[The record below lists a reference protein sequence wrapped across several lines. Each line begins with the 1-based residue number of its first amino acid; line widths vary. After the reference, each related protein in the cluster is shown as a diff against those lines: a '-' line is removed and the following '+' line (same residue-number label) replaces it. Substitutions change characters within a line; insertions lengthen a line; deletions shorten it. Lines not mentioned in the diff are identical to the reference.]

1 MKKYNL
7 NLKENEELITD
18 CDDLMEKELSN
29 FKKSIK
35 GLSDK
40 KIKQFENW
48 IKVYKLLNYDIIEG
62 LEINKVYK
70 FNDYSAVVELTFRG
84 SKEYDLLNLNPET
97 MTVACM
103 NVKSNAVRPYVV
115 RRLLV
120 PNTVE
125 EALSFAKSELP
136 KEGIASVATTIKDI
150 EEKGDKYDV
159 TESLN
164 LSAGFKELEKEETK
178 QTKVESKPAEQKIE
192 TDKIVTDES
201 DVPYSTASVVLNSIR
216 DDGSLDIMALL
227 RNLR

>member
-7 NLKENEELITD
+7 NLKENEELIID
-18 CDDLMEKELSN
+18 CDDLMENELVN

-48 IKVYKLLNYDIIEG
+48 IKVYKLLNYDIIE
-62 LEINKVYK
+62 EIEMNKVYK

-164 LSAGFKELEKEETK
+164 LSTGFKELVKEETK
-178 QTKVESKPAEQKIE
+178 QTKVESNSIEQNKE
-192 TDKIVTDES
+192 TDIITTDEL
-201 DVPYSTASVVLNSIR
+201 DTANSAAFVVLNSIKPNGR
-216 DDGSLDIMALL
+216 LDVMSLLS
-227 RNLR
+227 NLR

>member
-1 MKKYNL
+1 
-7 NLKENEELITD
+7 
-18 CDDLMEKELSN
+18 MEKELLN

-48 IKVYKLLNYDIIEG
+48 IKVYKLLNYDIIEEI
-62 LEINKVYK
+62 EINKVYK

-150 EEKGDKYDV
+150 EDTAKYIKGIVAEY
-159 TESLN
+159 
-164 LSAGFKELEKEETK
+164 FK
-178 QTKVESKPAEQKIE
+178 
-192 TDKIVTDES
+192 
-201 DVPYSTASVVLNSIR
+201 
-216 DDGSLDIMALL
+216 
-227 RNLR
+227 